1 MRSPSH
7 ISRHTCLVL
16 PSLLLNEKQ
25 AVAAA
30 GIIITN
36 KDGDLTLLYPHS
48 GHYRPGEADMQ
59 RCLLF
64 LHRKGVDLRTFEIDI
79 QQISHVSRTAAAA
92 ATAAATNNNSNNNNV
107 TTSTST
113 SAPTPPA
120 SGGNAIAAGVSTDNP
135 ANSNNNKVLDKAQ
148 KKKKKVDNLQLE
160 QAVIV
165 ACFLAHK
172 ARFIGSGIFSRIQ
185 QIRTSDATT
194 VTEALQAVD
203 YEGHWRKFS
212 RLTL

>member
-1 MRSPSH
+1 
-7 ISRHTCLVL
+7 
-16 PSLLLNEKQ
+16 
-25 AVAAA
+25 
-30 GIIITN
+30 
-36 KDGDLTLLYPHS
+36 
-48 GHYRPGEADMQ
+48 MQ

-79 QQISHVSRTAAAA
+79 QQISHVSRTATAA
-92 ATAAATNNNSNNNNV
+92 ATAATTNHNTSNTAAS
-107 TTSTST
+107 TTTE
-113 SAPTPPA
+113 PPS
-120 SGGNAIAAGVSTDNP
+120 SGGNTTAPGVPVDNLI
-135 ANSNNNKVLDKAQ
+135 NVNNKALEKAQ

-172 ARFIGSGIFSRIQ
+172 ARCIGSGIFSRIQ